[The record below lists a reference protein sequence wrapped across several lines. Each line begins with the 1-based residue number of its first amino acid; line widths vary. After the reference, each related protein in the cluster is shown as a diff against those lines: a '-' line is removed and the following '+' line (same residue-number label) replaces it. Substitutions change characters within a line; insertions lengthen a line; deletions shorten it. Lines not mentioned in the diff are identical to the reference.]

1 MTLVFTTAFNRPDFI
16 ALQHRLFARFLL
28 DDYQFV
34 VISDADTEARQRSIR
49 ETCDRLGVT
58 CHQVPSEIHDRPYL
72 HRSPGDN
79 YHNPNVRHCNSVQ
92 WAWDTIF
99 ARHHG
104 PVMVIDSDM
113 FLIRPFSVEQT
124 LVQHHLAG
132 VYWGA
137 DDARTGAIT
146 SYLWLALLLL
156 NNPRLPE
163 RQTICFNCGLL
174 PATATVCDSGG
185 WTYLYL
191 NKHKETL
198 KVRALGYEQGQQFF
212 CPFRYA
218 SAESQQFDHLSADE
232 ISGALRARGFSTLE
246 IELVLKKPYTIELLA
261 DNHFL
266 HYRAGTN
273 YEHDSAAV
281 LSRKDRILAEFFE
294 QLLRSPH
301 EST

>member
-16 ALQHRLFARFLL
+16 ELQHRLFERFLQ
-28 DDYQFV
+28 DDYRFV
-34 VISDADTEARQRSIR
+34 VISDADTEERQRRIR
-49 ETCDRLGVT
+49 EMCDRLQIA

-72 HRSPGDN
+72 HRSAGDN

-92 WAWDTIF
+92 WAWDTFF

-113 FLIRPFSVEQT
+113 FMIRPFSVEKALEQ
-124 LVQHHLAG
+124 QHLAG
-132 VYWGA
+132 VFWGA
-137 DDARTGAIT
+137 EDAQTGAIR
-146 SYLWLALLLL
+146 SYLWLALILL

-163 RQTICFNCGLL
+163 RQTICFNCGWL

-198 KVRALGYEQGQQFF
+198 KVLTLGYEQGQQFF

-218 SAESQQFDHLSADE
+218 SAESQQFDDLSPEVIAA
-232 ISGALRARGFSTLE
+232 ALTARGFSTPE
-246 IELVLKKPYTIELLA
+246 IDLVLKKPYTIEFLA

-273 YEHDSAAV
+273 YEQYPEEF
-281 LSRKDRILAEFFE
+281 LSHKDRVLAEFFE
-294 QLLRSPH
+294 QILRQAN
-301 EST
+301 